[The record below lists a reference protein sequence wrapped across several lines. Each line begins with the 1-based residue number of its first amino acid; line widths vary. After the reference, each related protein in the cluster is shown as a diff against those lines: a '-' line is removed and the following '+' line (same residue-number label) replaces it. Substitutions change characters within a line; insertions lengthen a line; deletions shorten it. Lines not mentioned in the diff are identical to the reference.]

1 MIGDILSGLRV
12 LNGSRGTSGL
22 GLAGDYSSWEDA
34 REASTG
40 YDDEAILEK
49 TRIAALAAKRG
60 EAAFERDSV
69 AFSQPEYAWSLLA
82 ALMWIAARNG
92 GRLSVLDFGG
102 SLGSSYFQHRVF
114 LDRLDSVRWVVVD
127 QPGHVRVGQR
137 EFADERLRFC
147 ATIGEATA
155 ESQPH
160 VVVLSS
166 VLQYLERPHEV
177 LSELL
182 GLECDHLVLDRTTV
196 WDDLRDRL
204 CVQTV
209 PSEIYDASYPCW
221 VFSRGRLD
229 AELGA
234 AGYLLV
240 ADLGVEELR
249 DEKLRY
255 REWGAILE
263 RTSKSTGP
271 RVERKT
277 EGVEGNSDVV
287 LDASSGAR
295 QERLHESAM

>member
-1 MIGDILSGLRV
+1 MIGSILSSLRA
-12 LNGSRGTSGL
+12 LDGSRGASGL
-22 GLAGDYSSWEDA
+22 GLAGEYATWADA
-34 REASTG
+34 VAASTG
-40 YDDEAILEK
+40 YDDETILDK

-82 ALMWIAARNG
+82 ALMWIAAKNG

-102 SLGSSYFQHRVF
+102 SLGSSYFQHRLF
-114 LDRLDSVRWVVVD
+114 LERLNSVRWVVVE
-127 QPGHVRVGQR
+127 QSGQVKVGQR

-147 ATIGEATA
+147 ATIEEATA

-196 WDDLRDRL
+196 WDDPSDRL

-209 PSEIYDASYPCW
+209 PPAIYDASYPCW
-221 VFSRGRLD
+221 VFSKVRLD
-229 AELGA
+229 AELGE

-249 DEKLRY
+249 DDKMRY

-263 RTSKSTGP
+263 RTAGP
-271 RVERKT
+271 TSLRAERGE

-295 QERLHESAM
+295 

>member
-1 MIGDILSGLRV
+1 MIGGILSGLRA
-12 LNGSRGTSGL
+12 LDGGRGASGL
-22 GLAGDYSSWEDA
+22 GLDGDYASWADA
-34 REASTG
+34 LVASTG
-40 YDDEAILEK
+40 YDDEMILDK
-49 TRIAALAAKRG
+49 TRVAALAAKRG
-60 EAAFERDSV
+60 DAAFERDSV

-82 ALMWIAARNG
+82 ALMWIAAKNG

-102 SLGSSYFQHRVF
+102 SLGSSYFQHRLF
-114 LDRLDSVRWVVVD
+114 LERLNSVRWVVVE

-147 ATIGEATA
+147 GTIDEATA
-155 ESQPH
+155 ESQPD

-196 WDDLRDRL
+196 WDGPRDRL

-209 PSEIYDASYPCW
+209 PPAIYDASYPCW
-221 VFSRGRLD
+221 VFSKARLD
-229 AELGA
+229 AELGE
-234 AGYLLV
+234 AGFTRV

-249 DEKLRY
+249 DEKMRY

-263 RTSKSTGP
+263 RT
-271 RVERKT
+271 
-277 EGVEGNSDVV
+277 
-287 LDASSGAR
+287 AR
-295 QERLHESAM
+295 SRADHA